1 MAGTRGT
8 GLSCVRYPSIGGLI
22 GYSCIDDWE
31 RVLLSP
37 DELLPLDL
45 TKTAIL
51 LDVDG
56 TILDFAPTPR
66 EVWVPPSLRE
76 TLQLLFERTDGALAL
91 VSGRAVNDL
100 DVIFAPLQLPAI
112 GGHGAEFRLTPG
124 DDVAC
129 PHLHAID
136 RTLKRK
142 FAAITQLGKGI
153 LAEDK
158 GYSLALHYRLAPDKE
173 NEIWEAVAAACDH
186 LPESAIEIL
195 RGKWVIEVKPVGFNK
210 ATAVRELMKEAPF
223 AGRQPIFIGD
233 DVTDEYVFPVI
244 PDFNG
249 LAFSVGRSIEKTDGC
264 FEEPEEVRQWLSR
277 LAVSEPV
284 REREAS

>member
-1 MAGTRGT
+1 MMLKHAIHSSAR
-8 GLSCVRYPSIGGLI
+8 R
-22 GYSCIDDWE
+22 E
-31 RVLLSP
+31 HVLPTP

-45 TKTAIL
+45 KTIALL

-76 TLQLLFERTDGALAL
+76 TLEILLERTQGAVAL
-91 VSGRAVNDL
+91 VSGRSVSDL

-112 GGHGAEFRLTPG
+112 GGHGAEFRLVPG
-124 DDVAC
+124 DDTEC

-142 FAAITQLGKGI
+142 FAAITRLGKGI

-173 NEIWEAVAAACDH
+173 TEIWEAVAAACDH
-186 LPESAIEIL
+186 LPEDAIEIL
-195 RGKWVIEVKPVGFNK
+195 RGKWVIEIKPAGFNK
-210 ATAVRELMKEAPF
+210 ATAVRELMQRTPF
-223 AGRQPIFIGD
+223 EGRRPVFIGD
-233 DVTDEYVFPVI
+233 DVTDEFVFPVI
-244 PDFNG
+244 PEFSG
-249 LAFSVGRSIEKTDGC
+249 FSFSVGRPIEGTDGC
-264 FEEPEEVRQWLSR
+264 FEEPEDVRQWLSR
-277 LAVSEPV
+277 TAVARP
-284 REREAS
+284 AAN

>member
-1 MAGTRGT
+1 
-8 GLSCVRYPSIGGLI
+8 
-22 GYSCIDDWE
+22 
-31 RVLLSP
+31 VLLSP

-45 TKTAIL
+45 SKTAIL

-56 TILDFAPTPR
+56 TILDFAPTPW
-66 EVWVPPSLRE
+66 EVWVPPSLRQ
-76 TLQLLFERTDGALAL
+76 TLQVLLERTDGALAL
-91 VSGRAVNDL
+91 VSGRSVNDL
-100 DVIFAPLQLPAI
+100 DVIFAPMQLPAI

-124 DDVAC
+124 NDTQC

-173 NEIWEAVAAACDH
+173 TEIWEAVAAACDH

-210 ATAVRELMKEAPF
+210 ATAVRELMQQPPF
-223 AGRQPIFIGD
+223 AGRRPIFIGD

-249 LAFSVGRSIEKTDGC
+249 LAFSVGPSNEKTNGS

-277 LAVSEPV
+277 LAVCKPV
-284 REREAS
+284 REREIS